1 MNGLRDSVRKGL
13 PPPMLLLLFLF
24 LLFDVGSSWPTLY
37 YLDEIICWPWRTC
50 AALLA
55 GGLSLSLVLA
65 GLLTLTSNKTTL
77 NALHP
82 DRTRKLVTEGCYR
95 FSRNPVYL
103 GFVGLHFAT
112 ALLFGSV
119 VGLLVTPFLILLLT
133 ILHIQVEE
141 AGMQRLF
148 GLQWEQYCNK
158 TPRWFCRALFL
169 RSFT

>member
-1 MNGLRDSVRKGL
+1 VYPHYVAKAERKGRTK
-13 PPPMLLLLFLF
+13 
-24 LLFDVGSSWPTLY
+24 DEV
-37 YLDEIICWPWRTC
+37 DEIICWPWRTC

-55 GGLSLSLVLA
+55 GGLSLSLALA

-112 ALLFGSV
+112 ALLLGSV

>member
-13 PPPMLLLLFLF
+13 PPPMLLLLFL
-24 LLFDVGSSWPTLY
+24 LFDVGSSWPTLY
-37 YLDEIICWPWRTC
+37 YMDEIICWPWRTC

-65 GLLTLTSNKTTL
+65 GLVTLTSNKTTL

>member
-13 PPPMLLLLFLF
+13 PPPMLLLLFL
-24 LLFDVGSSWPTLY
+24 LFDVGSSWPTLY
-37 YLDEIICWPWRTC
+37 YLDEIIRWPWRTC

-55 GGLSLSLVLA
+55 GGLSLSLAIA
-65 GLLTLTSNKTTL
+65 GLLTLTGNKTTL

-82 DRTRKLVTEGCYR
+82 DRTRTLVTQGCYR
-95 FSRNPVYL
+95 FSRNPVYS

-112 ALLFGSV
+112 ALLLGSV

-148 GLQWEQYCNK
+148 GLQWEQYCHK

-169 RSFT
+169 RSFI

>member
-13 PPPMLLLLFLF
+13 PPPMLLLLF

-55 GGLSLSLVLA
+55 GGLSLSLALA

-112 ALLFGSV
+112 ALLLGSV

>member
-13 PPPMLLLLFLF
+13 PPPMLLLLF

-141 AGMQRLF
+141 AGMQQLF

>member
-13 PPPMLLLLFLF
+13 PPPMLLLLF

-55 GGLSLSLVLA
+55 GGLSLSLALA

-82 DRTRKLVTEGCYR
+82 DRTRKLVTEGYYR

-112 ALLFGSV
+112 ALLLGSV

>member
-148 GLQWEQYCNK
+148 GLQWEQYCKK
-158 TPRWFCRALFL
+158 TPRWFC
-169 RSFT
+169 

>member
-13 PPPMLLLLFLF
+13 PPPMLLLLF

>member
-13 PPPMLLLLFLF
+13 PPPMVLLLF

-55 GGLSLSLVLA
+55 GGLSLSLALA

-112 ALLFGSV
+112 ALLLGSV

>member
-13 PPPMLLLLFLF
+13 PPPMLLLLFL
-24 LLFDVGSSWPTLY
+24 LFDVGSSWPTLS
-37 YLDEIICWPWRTC
+37 YLDEIIRWPWRTC

-55 GGLSLSLVLA
+55 GGLSLSLTLA

-82 DRTRKLVTEGCYR
+82 NRTRKLVTEGCYR

-112 ALLFGSV
+112 ALLLGSV

-148 GLQWEQYCNK
+148 GLYWEQYCNK
-158 TPRWFCRALFL
+158 TPRWFCRVLFL

>member
-13 PPPMLLLLFLF
+13 PPPMLLLLF

-55 GGLSLSLVLA
+55 GGLSLSLALA